1 MSRKTKEIIS
11 DLRNILKEAV
21 QAHDSIEKGDFVHYQ
36 HPTKGEWHVE
46 AIDGDHAVI
55 TDPDGQEMTVPLSTL
70 SVAQKKL
77 TDADFHDMPMENS
90 LDAFDDE
97 IEPMPLD
104 QIKDMPAIDKGLLSD
119 PDLDA
124 IAGDVNVDIDS
135 DIYQNSIEDNPDRAG
150 SYFDDEAQDAGY
162 PFPSFAGGLREFFNL
177 KKKLGLKIGD
187 SVWVDKSKTLIGKV
201 RSIDA
206 ENKKAMIDFWNSKI
220 ASAEEVELPFSQI
233 KLTESHILKESCE
246 KKTLSEN
253 ANYHIKNNIPLSENV
268 FRYGSKAYGEV
279 WGEFRNLWE
288 NDEITLT
295 NSVDV
300 WLMENTELGRRELY
314 KGTIVPLDMPMLE
327 TEYKGKEVK
336 LNKPKRGGSKK
347 FYVYTKNDKGNV
359 IKVSF
364 GAKSGGQSL
373 SVKIKDPEARKNFAS
388 RHNCDIKKD
397 KTKAGYWSCNL
408 PRYAKALG
416 MGDNMNTYW

>member
-97 IEPMPLD
+97 IEPTPLD

-124 IAGDVNVDIDS
+124 ITGDVNVDIDS

-150 SYFDDEAQDAGY
+150 SYFDDESQDAGY
-162 PFPSFAGGLREFFNL
+162 PFPSFVRGLREFFNL
-177 KKKLGLKIGD
+177 KK
-187 SVWVDKSKTLIGKV
+187 
-201 RSIDA
+201 
-206 ENKKAMIDFWNSKI
+206 
-220 ASAEEVELPFSQI
+220 
-233 KLTESHILKESCE
+233 
-246 KKTLSEN
+246 
-253 ANYHIKNNIPLSENV
+253 
-268 FRYGSKAYGEV
+268 
-279 WGEFRNLWE
+279 NL
-288 NDEITLT
+288 D
-295 NSVDV
+295 
-300 WLMENTELGRRELY
+300 
-314 KGTIVPLDMPMLE
+314 
-327 TEYKGKEVK
+327 
-336 LNKPKRGGSKK
+336 
-347 FYVYTKNDKGNV
+347 
-359 IKVSF
+359 
-364 GAKSGGQSL
+364 
-373 SVKIKDPEARKNFAS
+373 
-388 RHNCDIKKD
+388 
-397 KTKAGYWSCNL
+397 
-408 PRYAKALG
+408 
-416 MGDNMNTYW
+416 